1 MCILSGKWC
10 MKCNLKHLK
19 HDFKK
24 WSGNKRIDDLIQR
37 IQTIA
42 NGPEKVM
49 EWIPYENFKEV
60 KYINRGGFATVY
72 SADWSD
78 GPIEKWDVKLK
89 QWSRRKNEPVAL
101 KYVDNSKAEIDY
113 FLKEVESY
121 FEITDNS
128 AFIRCLGISQHPDG
142 RYIIVLEFAVLGSLR
157 SYLDENHKH
166 MTWKEK
172 ITALFNISMGL
183 NTLHKSQLIHHDF
196 HSGNLLF
203 LRDVG
208 GKFLNISD
216 LGQCKR
222 DGQNELKFVEQ
233 IKKAE
238 KAEENSTDSPQIN
251 ASKMPHYKTHP
262 GAIYTSRLLDFS
274 TLPPPVNAP
283 DFEVSLKISSE
294 TENLHDSKIVNLDL
308 SALEDTE
315 LQ

>member
-1 MCILSGKWC
+1 
-10 MKCNLKHLK
+10 
-19 HDFKK
+19 
-24 WSGNKRIDDLIQR
+24 
-37 IQTIA
+37 
-42 NGPEKVM
+42 
-49 EWIPYENFKEV
+49 
-60 KYINRGGFATVY
+60 
-72 SADWSD
+72 
-78 GPIEKWDVKLK
+78 KWDVKIK

-166 MTWKEK
+166 MTWKDK

-222 DGQNELKFVEQ
+222 DGQNELNALPAKLIMQCWDARPNKRPTSNELYLTIKRLYDEAMENKPTEFVEQ

-238 KAEENSTDSPQIN
+238 KDEENSTDSLQIN

-262 GAIYTSRLLDFS
+262 GAIYTSRVLDFS
-274 TLPPPVNAP
+274 TLPPPVN
-283 DFEVSLKISSE
+283 DQIL
-294 TENLHDSKIVNLDL
+294 
-308 SALEDTE
+308 
-315 LQ
+315 